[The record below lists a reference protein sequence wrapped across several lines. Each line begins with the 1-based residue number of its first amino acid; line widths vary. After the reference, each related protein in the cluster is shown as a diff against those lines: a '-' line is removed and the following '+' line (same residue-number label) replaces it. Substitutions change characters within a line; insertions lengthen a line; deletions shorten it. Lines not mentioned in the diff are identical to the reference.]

1 MQTKEKGSSQMSI
14 SMFYDSALCRK
25 ITDTAREKIKQSLDI
40 PIIEKLESIILD
52 DLDPERI
59 KTFGWNH
66 Q

>member
-1 MQTKEKGSSQMSI
+1 MNTSI
-14 SMFYDSALCRK
+14 FYDLARFQK

-52 DLDPERI
+52 DLDPDRI

-66 Q
+66 